1 MKKSLL
7 ICILA
12 VMLCVSMLFAACAPS
27 LEAATLESMK
37 EILYQM
43 YKGSNP
49 TNTYKVT
56 GIVASNGERANV
68 QWSVNV
74 TAGDENAV
82 KVGEYDEESKQV
94 TIEVDPEPATDV
106 AYTLTATLVN

>member
-37 EILYQM
+37 ELL
-43 YKGSNP
+43 P
-49 TNTYKVT
+49 
-56 GIVASNGERANV
+56 IVFKR
-68 QWSVNV
+68 
-74 TAGDENAV
+74 V
-82 KVGEYDEESKQV
+82 K
-94 TIEVDPEPATDV
+94 
-106 AYTLTATLVN
+106 